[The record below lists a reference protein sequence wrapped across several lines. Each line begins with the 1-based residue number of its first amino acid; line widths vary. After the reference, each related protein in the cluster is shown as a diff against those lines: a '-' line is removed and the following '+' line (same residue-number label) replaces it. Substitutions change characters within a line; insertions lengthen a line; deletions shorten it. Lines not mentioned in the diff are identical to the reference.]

1 MCGIFGYAKRQ
12 NAQNDNQLEII
23 KKVLTNLADESVVRG
38 TDSTGISMINPS
50 SRRTF
55 KATAPSSEVV
65 ANKTWKSNILDRVDR
80 NNTIAIGHVR
90 LATHGV
96 VNNRNAHPF
105 EKGNVVG
112 AHNGIIYNYNKLAKK
127 YNKSIEVDSEIIFE
141 SLNLNSKKKAL
152 EELEGDFAISWI
164 RDSNRIVH
172 LARESSRPL
181 SVAYWKKAKTLI
193 WASTDDILKKAL
205 KRAGLSLKQVSLRSE
220 VIYSFNTDKF
230 DTKYNPSKI
239 EFEAKEKEVVS
250 YTGGH
255 YNNWAYNSYYDD
267 ISSYNDSYDVE
278 TEVDSNEEIDNSI
291 SCEMCLQ
298 GFTADEVIEIETDSN
313 VCWDCMDN
321 LDECQWCG
329 DYMFFGE
336 GTSFNRWRVCDSC
349 KPSAASNL
357 LLEETCSIN

>member
-12 NAQNDNQLEII
+12 NAQNDNQLEVI

-38 TDSTGISMINPS
+38 TDSTGISMINPA

-55 KATAPSSEVV
+55 KATAPSSEVI
-65 ANKTWKSNILDRVDR
+65 TDDSWESNILDRVDR

-96 VNNRNAHPF
+96 VNSRNAHPF
-105 EKGNVVG
+105 EIGNVIG

-193 WASTDDILKKAL
+193 WASTDEILKKSL
-205 KRAGLSLKQVSLRSE
+205 KRAGLNLKQVSLKSE
-220 VIYSFNTDKF
+220 IIYSFNTDKF
-230 DTKYNPSKI
+230 DTKYNPSRI
-239 EFEAKEKEVVS
+239 EFEAKEKEVIS
-250 YTGGH
+250 YTGSH
-255 YNNWAYNSYYDD
+255 YTDWSYTSGYYDN
-267 ISSYNDSYDVE
+267 YNDSYAK
-278 TEVDSNEEIDNSI
+278 VDSDENEEIKDDI
-291 SCEMCLQ
+291 SCAMCLQ
-298 GFTADEVIEIETDSN
+298 GFSNEEVIEIETDTD